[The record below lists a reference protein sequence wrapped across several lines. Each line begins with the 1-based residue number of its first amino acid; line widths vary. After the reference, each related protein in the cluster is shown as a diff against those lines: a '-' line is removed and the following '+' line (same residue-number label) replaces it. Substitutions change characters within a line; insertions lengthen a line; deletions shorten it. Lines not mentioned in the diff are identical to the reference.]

1 MLKQLKHHWKR
12 TVSGLMAL
20 VMAAGLLPGTSLAAE
35 TAATPEIQA
44 EAAYA
49 STGNFE
55 LAPAGTTVWNSGEEL
70 ITVYSSQAGTAQE
83 AEIPAGEAFA
93 LLEDGDSRLKI
104 GYCENGW
111 TGGTLEDTGWVD
123 KDSILVNLPDLIPS
137 IAYVREDA
145 EAQFNSRLT
154 RFEYV
159 IPCPYGEAERLAQ
172 LQAEAM
178 DGGETLVVRMDGQ
191 TVTVSRAVGD
201 PASLEEYSLDGDVY
215 HKYGQWTEVSS
226 AESGISAYQL
236 PYEISTAYSADPSVT
251 LGMFAPQTSQP
262 SRAPSNVTPTGDIGA
277 YNPGSPGGQKPHTSN
292 VAWAIDPER
301 TFLRFTLVEFPGGVV
316 TDLNTMDWNTWHVVG
331 TPLNVVWSNGWSADQ
346 CRSDVTWYNSSA
358 MHYNGMGSNAPQLM
372 AGTSVSNGVYS
383 YDATVGYNQR
393 WVTTADE
400 FQSET
405 GITNEQK
412 EQMFHLNSDSWST
425 GWLNGDYTSMW
436 GTDPQSVTPG
446 NLYQVYKAN
455 SAFLYL
461 LGRLT
466 ETDNHSGGSNPGW
479 SADEAMEKWSEYIF
493 DESGNLRTTYRI
505 IVETGMILR
514 DPDGGRRAY
523 TLRDMM
529 AYSLYNNEASQQYN
543 LIWDQS
549 STTVNM
555 AQWMRQAKEQF
566 LEYPLDESGTPTGE
580 ELVSTNG
587 FAECDSYVDTIQYA
601 RPIRDAIFSERR
613 SFGLHVFSPFN
624 FEHDPPG
631 EPDEPDTPDPDEPD
645 DPEPPDEPDTP
656 GTGITIT
663 KLEEGT
669 TQGLEGAVFKITAPD
684 GSTVG
689 STYTTG
695 PDGTVTVQLNQT
707 GHFTVEELTPPKW
720 YVKGENSTQHVNVTA
735 GQMAELTFTNKP
747 YGNLRVEKYSD
758 TGELLEGVTIQIKN
772 LETGETQSG
781 QTGPDGS
788 IEFTELAPG
797 GYEVREIS
805 GIPGWQ
811 ADTETAK
818 TATVVSGETST
829 AYFVNQE
836 LPGLRITKY
845 DRTSKELLSD
855 ITFSIWRDGEYL
867 GNYETDSSGEILLTD
882 CQPGTYRVEEKQSDD
897 AHITITTPQEV
908 ELKAGDGIKELVF
921 FNDLKPGIHLTKVDS
936 ADLSKPIA
944 NARFRFEAVDGS
956 WGPEEYTTSE
966 DGTIDLSKLP
976 VGAYVVTELE
986 CPGYVI
992 DDAQRIIH
1000 LDPNENAEFVFTNS
1014 KLPSLTLTK
1023 TSSDGTPLAG
1033 VTFRLAKVEDGGHY
1047 LDRTTGPDGTITW
1060 EGLEPGV
1067 YSLVETAT
1075 VSDHILDA
1083 REHHVQ
1089 LFPGRDST
1097 IDLENDRRPNLTVV
1111 KRDADSG
1118 EPVADT
1124 VFLVEAA
1131 DGHSVDEIKTGP
1143 DGKAV
1148 LENLLPGVYEISEKS
1163 VPSPYLMDAEPQLVT
1178 LYPNRDR
1185 TVYFENHKKP
1195 TLTVHKMDSITGS
1208 PIQGAKFQVWY
1219 GSNSTTTG
1227 ELNDLGTYFTD
1238 ERGEIVLEG
1247 LRDGWYK
1254 VTELE
1259 PAHGF
1264 TIKEPATQE
1273 VYIEGGESKSLT
1285 FENVPLNAIVVHKT
1299 DSVTG
1304 EALGGATFQLRY
1316 LGGASGTGGTV
1327 IGQKTTGAN
1336 GMALWTGLE
1345 PGAYIVEEIDPGDG
1359 YSILQSS
1366 ETVYLADNGEQ
1377 SVITV
1382 HFENLPDGSLLIR
1395 KVCSVNPSV
1404 TLPDA
1409 EFKITY
1415 ADGSVI
1421 GDSNGIYV
1429 TDENGEIRIDGL
1441 EPGKS
1446 VIVTETRAPD
1456 GYEIDTQS
1464 QTIQIQAGRTVSLT
1478 FKNEPRGALIIQK
1491 RDRVTGQPLAGAQFR
1506 VTTASGCEVGLDGVI
1521 GDSTLTQA
1529 GIFETDANGEIRI
1542 SNLTP
1547 GAYVL
1552 TELQAPEGYT
1562 IDNPSTNVV
1571 IGEGGDTQTVV
1582 ITNTPKGG
1590 LLIKK
1595 MDSVTKEPLSDV
1607 TFKVTTAD
1615 GAVVGTSNGE
1625 HRTDS
1630 NGYISIP
1637 DLEPGTYIV
1646 QEVQAKSGYL
1656 LDDTPKT
1663 ITVKDHQTYTLEV
1676 FNQPKGGLVINK
1688 LDSVTHEPLE
1698 GVEFTITEADGTVVD
1713 DNGGMTSSMGL
1724 YRTDENGQII
1734 IDGLVG
1740 TFIITETKTIEGY
1753 TIHEE
1758 TRTQT
1763 VVINPNDTQTITV
1776 YNDPVGGVELVKV
1789 NSADKTQRIPNV
1801 TFEIREM
1808 DGGLVDTVTTDR
1820 NGRVFLSLE
1829 DGAYYA
1835 VEIESAE
1842 GFKLDDTPAYFTV
1855 ENGKTTTLQVE
1866 NEAVSGILIHKTS
1879 STTGEGI
1886 YGVTFLLYDDTNT
1899 PIGQQ
1904 TTDDRGYAWFENLP
1918 AGRYYLRELENE
1930 GYIPDTQM
1938 KTVYVQSGETTL
1950 VEWENTPITGQ
1961 IQVTKTAADYN
1972 SMNGWPAGTP
1982 IPNTE
1987 FEIYNARTG
1996 NLVDTIRT
2004 DKNGVAVSRSLPL
2017 GRYKVVES
2025 KAADFYGLD
2034 KTPIEVEI
2042 EFAGQI
2048 VKTAMTNKSLYTN
2061 VSIQKT
2067 GYVEVMPGQS
2077 IRYDFANIANNSTA
2091 SLTSF
2096 FWRDTLPTQAVRLD
2110 KIVTG
2115 TYNVPGNYKIVYQ
2128 TNLSNGAWRTLADNL
2143 STQQNYV
2150 LDASPAALGLAAN
2163 ECVTQF
2169 MFSFGVVPSNF
2180 RQVEAPQV
2188 TCTVLSGLTG
2198 GTKFTNTADVGGVYD
2213 GQWIMAVSRWVTT
2226 VYKPSQPLPRTGY

>member
-12 TVSGLMAL
+12 TVSGFMAL

-35 TAATPEIQA
+35 TAATPVIQT

-49 STGNFE
+49 PTGNFE
-55 LAPAGTTVWNSGEEL
+55 LNVAGTTAWNGGAEPL
-70 ITVYSSQAGTAQE
+70 TVYSTQAGTTQVT
-83 AEIPAGEAFA
+83 EIPAGEPFA
-93 LLEDGDSRLKI
+93 LLEDSGGERLKI
-104 GYCENGW
+104 GYSEGGW

-123 KDSILVNLPDLIPS
+123 KDGILVNLPDLIPS

-145 EAQFNSRLT
+145 EKAFNSRLT

-172 LQAEAM
+172 LQEEAM
-178 DGGETLVVRMDGQ
+178 EGGETLLVRMEGQ
-191 TVTVSRAVGD
+191 TVTVSRATGD
-201 PASLEEYSLDGDVY
+201 PASLKTYSLDGETY
-215 HKYGQWTEVSS
+215 RKYEKWTES
-226 AESGISAYQL
+226 APADSGISAYQV
-236 PYEISTAYSADPSVT
+236 PYEISTVYSADPSFT
-251 LGMFAPQTSQP
+251 LGMFAPQTSKP
-262 SRAPSNVTPTGDIGA
+262 NRAPSNVTPTGDVGA

-358 MHYNGMGSNAPQLM
+358 MHYNAMGANAPQLM
-372 AGTSVSNGVYS
+372 AGSSVSNGVYS

-436 GTDPQSVTPG
+436 GTDAQSVTPG
-446 NLYQVYKAN
+446 NLYQVYEAN
-455 SAFLYL
+455 DAFLYL

-479 SADEAMEKWSEYIF
+479 SEDEAMEKWSEYVK
-493 DESGNLRTTYRI
+493 DKDGNLRTKYRI

-566 LEYPLDESGTPTGE
+566 LEYPLDENGTPTGE

-601 RPIRDAIFSERR
+601 RPIRDTIFSERR
-613 SFGLHVFSPFN
+613 SFGLHIFSPFN
-624 FEHDPPG
+624 FEHDT
-631 EPDEPDTPDPDEPD
+631 PDEPEDPDEPNPP
-645 DPEPPDEPDTP
+645 DPEDPNEPDTP
-656 GTGITIT
+656 GTGIKIT

-695 PDGTVTVQLNQT
+695 SDGTVTVQLNQT

-720 YVKGENSTQHVNVTA
+720 YLKGENSTQHVNVTA

-811 ADTETAK
+811 SDTETVK

-829 AYFVNQE
+829 TYFVNQE

-845 DRTSKELLSD
+845 DRTSKEPLSD

-867 GNYETDSSGEILLTD
+867 GDYETDSSGEILLTD

-944 NARFRFEAVDGS
+944 NARFRIEAVDGS

-992 DDAQRIIH
+992 DNAQRIIH

-1075 VSDHILDA
+1075 VSDHILDT
-1083 REHHVQ
+1083 REHHIQ
-1089 LFPGRDST
+1089 LFPSRDST
-1097 IDLENDRRPNLTVV
+1097 IGLENDRRPNLTVV

-1118 EPVADT
+1118 EPVANT

-1143 DGKAV
+1143 DGKAT

-1178 LYPNRDR
+1178 LYPNRDH
-1185 TVYFENHKKP
+1185 TAYFENHKAP
-1195 TLTVHKMDSITGS
+1195 TIEIIKENSITHERLS
-1208 PIQGAKFQVWY
+1208 NVRFQVWY
-1219 GSNSTTTG
+1219 ASNDTETG
-1227 ELNDLGTYFTD
+1227 EYNDLGVFTTD
-1238 ERGEIVLEG
+1238 ENGRIELTGPDNG
-1247 LRDGWYK
+1247 LRDGWFRVK
-1254 VTELE
+1254 ELE
-1259 PAHGF
+1259 PPAGF
-1264 TIKEPATQE
+1264 SIKDSDTQE
-1273 VYIEGGESKSLT
+1273 AFVQAGKGHTFL
-1285 FENVPLNAIVVHKT
+1285 FENTPLSALVVYKR

-1304 EALGGATFQLRY
+1304 AALPNCRFQLSY
-1316 LGGASGTGGTV
+1316 LGGSTSGTGGTV
-1327 IGQKTTGAN
+1327 IGTYVTSEN
-1336 GMALWTGLE
+1336 GSFTVTGLKAGYYICE
-1345 PGAYIVEEIDPGDG
+1345 ELESDGAHVIDSAPQSFYI
-1359 YSILQSS
+1359 S
-1366 ETVYLADNGEQ
+1366 GEDQ
-1377 SVITV
+1377 DI
-1382 HFENLPDGSLLIR
+1382 
-1395 KVCSVNPSV
+1395 V
-1404 TLPDA
+1404 TLYFGNA
-1409 EFKITY
+1409 
-1415 ADGSVI
+1415 
-1421 GDSNGIYV
+1421 
-1429 TDENGEIRIDGL
+1429 
-1441 EPGKS
+1441 
-1446 VIVTETRAPD
+1446 
-1456 GYEIDTQS
+1456 
-1464 QTIQIQAGRTVSLT
+1464 
-1478 FKNEPRGALIIQK
+1478 
-1491 RDRVTGQPLAGAQFR
+1491 
-1506 VTTASGCEVGLDGVI
+1506 
-1521 GDSTLTQA
+1521 
-1529 GIFETDANGEIRI
+1529 
-1542 SNLTP
+1542 
-1547 GAYVL
+1547 
-1552 TELQAPEGYT
+1552 
-1562 IDNPSTNVV
+1562 
-1571 IGEGGDTQTVV
+1571 
-1582 ITNTPKGG
+1582 PKGAV
-1590 LLIKK
+1590 LVKK
-1595 MDSVTKEPLSDV
+1595 VSASDNSPLSDV
-1607 TFKVTTAD
+1607 EFFVTTAD
-1615 GAVVGTSNGE
+1615 GAVVGDTNGKFV
-1625 HRTDS
+1625 TDS
-1630 NGYISIP
+1630 AGSF
-1637 DLEPGTYIV
+1637 LVEGVEPGTTLVIK
-1646 QEVQAKSGYL
+1646 ETRAKPGYL
-1656 LDDTPKT
+1656 LDNTPQ
-1663 ITVKDHQTYTLEV
+1663 TVQVKEGQTVTVE
-1676 FNQPKGGLVINK
+1676 FRNQPLGNLVIEKWGRNGT
-1688 LDSVTHEPLE
+1688 STVPLE
-1698 GVEFTITEADGTVVD
+1698 GVKSEVKYANGQYVDAAGGTLSSNGLYYTDSTGKITLSGLTGTVIV
-1713 DNGGMTSSMGL
+1713 
-1724 YRTDENGQII
+1724 
-1734 IDGLVG
+1734 
-1740 TFIITETKTIEGY
+1740 TELESVEGY
-1753 TIHEE
+1753 TIDPDSQS
-1758 TRTQT
+1758 QT
-1763 VVINPNDTQTITV
+1763 VTINPNDTQTLRF
-1776 YNDPVGGVELVKV
+1776 YNDAVGGAELTKV
-1789 NSADKTQRIPNV
+1789 SEADKSETIPDV
-1801 TFEIREM
+1801 TFEIRRVS
-1808 DGGLVDTVTTDR
+1808 DDALVDTVTTGR
-1820 NGRVFLSLE
+1820 NGKVYISLE
-1829 DGAYYA
+1829 AGNYYA
-1835 VEIESAE
+1835 VETDCPDT
-1842 GFKLDDTPAYFTV
+1842 FRLDPTPVYFTV
-1855 ENGKTTTLQVE
+1855 EKNRTTPLTVT
-1866 NEAVSGILIHKTS
+1866 NAPISGILLHKISTADGDGIPGVSFILHDS
-1879 STTGEGI
+1879 SH
-1886 YGVTFLLYDDTNT
+1886 N
-1899 PIGQQ
+1899 PIDQQ
-1904 TTDDRGYAWFENLP
+1904 TTDDRGYAWFEGLTES
-1918 AGRYYLRELENE
+1918 GRYYLRELENE
-1930 GYIPDTQM
+1930 GYIPDTQLR
-1938 KTVYVQSGETTL
+1938 TVYVKAGETTL

-1961 IQVTKTAADYN
+1961 IQIIKRSADYN
-1972 SMNGWPAGTP
+1972 PTTGLPAGTLL
-1982 IPNTE
+1982 E
-1987 FEIYNARTG
+1987 GAVFEIYDKAGNA
-1996 NLVDTIRT
+1996 VDTIRS
-2004 DKNGVAVSRSLPL
+2004 DSRGLAVSKQLPL
-2017 GRYKVVES
+2017 SRYTIREVKS
-2025 KAADFYGLD
+2025 PDHYGVNE
-2034 KTPIEVEI
+2034 EVLTAYLEY
-2042 EFAGQI
+2042 EGQI
-2048 VKTAMTNKSLYTN
+2048 LRFEVTNKSLSTG
-2061 VSIQKT
+2061 VSISKT
-2067 GYVEVMPGQS
+2067 GPKEVVSGQPV
-2077 IRYDFANIANNSTA
+2077 RYTFSGIAN
-2091 SLTSF
+2091 TSNVRLDSF
-2096 FWRDTLPTQAVRLD
+2096 YWRDTLPAQVRLEQV
-2110 KIVTG
+2110 VTG
-2115 TYNVPGNYKIVYQ
+2115 TYNFPGTYKIVYKV
-2128 TNLSNGAWRTLADNL
+2128 NGTGDYRTLADNL
-2143 STQQNYV
+2143 STSQNYT
-2150 LDASPAALGLAAN
+2150 LAASSVALGLAAN
-2163 ECVTQF
+2163 ERVTEI
-2169 MFSFGVVPSNF
+2169 MFVFGQAPAGF
-2180 RQVEAPQV
+2180 AQVEAPV
-2188 TCTVLSGLTG
+2188 VHCTAINGLAAG
-2198 GTKFTNTADVGGVYD
+2198 SSFVNVADVGGVYN
-2213 GQWIMAVSRWVTT
+2213 GQWVQAVTRWVTT
-2226 VYKPSQPLPRTGY
+2226 VYGKPEPLPRTGY